1 MYVTTI
7 PLGVRTVSE
16 IMMVIKK
23 IMIQNECNKIINQ
36 FGIVLLSTTQ
46 VNSNKILVVQ
56 QIQTSHIHLW
66 FSIQLYTE

>member
-46 VNSNKILVVQ
+46 VNSNKILVV
-56 QIQTSHIHLW
+56 H
-66 FSIQLYTE
+66 